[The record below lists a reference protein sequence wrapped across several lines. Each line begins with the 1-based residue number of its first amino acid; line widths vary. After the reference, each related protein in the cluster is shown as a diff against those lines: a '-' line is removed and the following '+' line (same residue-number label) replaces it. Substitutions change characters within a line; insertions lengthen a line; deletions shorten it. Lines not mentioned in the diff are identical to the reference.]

1 MKLIICICGPTAV
14 GKTKLSIELAKKYNA
29 EIINYDSV
37 QIYKGMDIASA
48 KVTPEEK
55 EGIVHHLID
64 IKEYDKDY
72 SVYDY
77 QIDARN
83 KIKELE
89 EKGKNIIFVGGT
101 GLYLKATLFD
111 YKFQSDEEV
120 PDINL
125 DNKELLYAI
134 NEMDP
139 DSKVDPN
146 NRRRLIREYINL
158 KSGVD
163 NKKGNNLLYKNVYFI
178 GLETPR
184 DILYDRINKR
194 VDIMLKNGL
203 LEEAKYF
210 FKKKKT
216 KSVMTPI
223 GYKELFKYFTNE
235 ISLEEATD
243 LIKKNSRH
251 YAKRQFT
258 FFKNQFNI
266 KWFETNYEDFSK
278 TVNEVINYIEGEK
291 LNGKNRK

>member
-1 MKLIICICGPTAV
+1 MIIVIAGPTAV

-37 QIYKGMDIASA
+37 QIYKEMDIASA
-48 KVTPEEK
+48 KVTKEEA
-55 EGIVHHLID
+55 EGIPHHLID
-64 IKEYDKDY
+64 IKNYDQDY

-101 GLYLKATLFD
+101 GLYVKATLYD
-111 YKFQSDEEV
+111 YKFQKDEEV
-120 PDINL
+120 PEINL
-125 DNKELLYAI
+125 DTKELLYAI
-134 NEMDP
+134 REMNP

-146 NRRRLIREYINL
+146 NHRRLIREYINL

-163 NKKGNNLLYKNVYFI
+163 NKSGNNLLYDNVYFI
-178 GLETPR
+178 GLETSR

-203 LEEAKYF
+203 LDEAKYF
-210 FKKKKT
+210 YKKKHT
-216 KSVMTPI
+216 KAVMTPI
-223 GYKELFKYFTNE
+223 GYKELFPYIRGE
-235 ISLEEATD
+235 ITLEEALD
-243 LIKKNSRH
+243 QIKKNSRH

-258 FFKNQFNI
+258 FFKNQMDI
-266 KWFETNYEDFSK
+266 KWFNVDFNNFNN
-278 TVNEVINYIEGEK
+278 TINEVEEYI
-291 LNGKNRK
+291 KNNS

>member
-1 MKLIICICGPTAV
+1 MIKLIICICGPTAV

-55 EGIVHHLID
+55 EGVPHHLID
-64 IKEYDKDY
+64 IKEYDQDY

-139 DSKVDPN
+139 NSKVDPN

-163 NKKGNNLLYKNVYFI
+163 NKKGNDLLYKNVYFI

-216 KSVMTPI
+216 KAIMTPI
-223 GYKELFKYFTNE
+223 GYKELFKYFNNE
-235 ISLEEATD
+235 ITLEEATD

-258 FFKNQFNI
+258 FYKNQFNI
-266 KWFETNYEDFSK
+266 KWFNTNYEDFNE
-278 TVNEVINYIEGEK
+278 TVNELIKYIEG
-291 LNGKNRK
+291 

>member
-1 MKLIICICGPTAV
+1 MIICICGPTAV

-37 QIYKGMDIASA
+37 QVYKDMNIASA
-48 KVTPEEK
+48 KVTPDEK
-55 EGIVHHLID
+55 EGIIHHLID
-64 IKEYDKDY
+64 IKNYDEDY

-77 QIDARN
+77 QMDARD
-83 KIKELE
+83 KIKELT

-120 PDINL
+120 SDINL
-125 DNKELLYAI
+125 DNKELLNAI
-134 NEMDP
+134 YEIDP

-158 KSGVD
+158 RSGID
-163 NKKGNNLLYKNVYFI
+163 NKKGNDLLYKNVYFI

-210 FKKKKT
+210 YNKKRT
-216 KSVMTPI
+216 KAIMTPI
-223 GYKELFKYFTNE
+223 GYKELFKYFDKE

-258 FFKNQFNI
+258 FYKNQFKI
-266 KWFETNYEDFSK
+266 KWFNTNYEDFNK
-278 TVNEVINYIEGEK
+278 TVNEVTSYIG
-291 LNGKNRK
+291 G

>member
-1 MKLIICICGPTAV
+1 MIKLIICICGPTAV

-48 KVTPEEK
+48 KVTEEEK
-55 EGIVHHLID
+55 EGIIHHLID
-64 IKEYDKDY
+64 IKNYDQDY

-216 KSVMTPI
+216 KAIMTPI

-258 FFKNQFNI
+258 FYKNQFNI
-266 KWFETNYEDFSK
+266 KWFDTNYEDFSK
-278 TVNEVINYIEGEK
+278 TVNSVINYIEGEE
-291 LNGKNRK
+291 